1 MRRMGIWLLALLLAL
16 TVVQSPARAEGTSS
30 TPSAASVQQL
40 TDDQPVVVKGQLM
53 YAVSA
58 VAARLNGKLSWKN
71 SNKTAL
77 IQTDRGSI
85 ELTVD
90 SKNAL
95 VYGKTVALSTPV
107 TVQSNR
113 TLVPASFFLNFTD
126 SLSAVYLGDKDP
138 VALALLSTTGT
149 ALPKNVDIRLVARMS
164 VHTTVPTRQSM
175 QLILDG
181 RAQARGADELISFQ
195 VVSPDALMGSTS
207 GTVATKGGK
216 TYVKVAGA
224 PWEADTGSLSLFE
237 TLSSAAATP
246 QTTAISDTESAQ
258 MLDELL
264 SSAQLGSS
272 RVVNGHTEQDVIVDL
287 NPTMLDELTGAAM
300 ESAGTSGVSASQI
313 NIAWNVATMTL
324 TVDQASGQISRLS
337 LLFSAQ
343 VQTKIVG
350 RMVPVGDMTL
360 RLDLTI
366 QPSDKPIVWPT
377 DLPR

>member
-195 VVSPDALMGSTS
+195 VV
-207 GTVATKGGK
+207 
-216 TYVKVAGA
+216 
-224 PWEADTGSLSLFE
+224 
-237 TLSSAAATP
+237 
-246 QTTAISDTESAQ
+246 
-258 MLDELL
+258 
-264 SSAQLGSS
+264 
-272 RVVNGHTEQDVIVDL
+272 
-287 NPTMLDELTGAAM
+287 
-300 ESAGTSGVSASQI
+300 
-313 NIAWNVATMTL
+313 
-324 TVDQASGQISRLS
+324 
-337 LLFSAQ
+337 
-343 VQTKIVG
+343 
-350 RMVPVGDMTL
+350 
-360 RLDLTI
+360 
-366 QPSDKPIVWPT
+366 
-377 DLPR
+377 